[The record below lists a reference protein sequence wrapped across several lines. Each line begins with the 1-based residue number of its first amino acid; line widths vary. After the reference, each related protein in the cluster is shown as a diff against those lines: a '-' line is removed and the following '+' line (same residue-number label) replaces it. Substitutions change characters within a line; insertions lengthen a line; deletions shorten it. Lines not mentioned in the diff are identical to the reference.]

1 MRGSS
6 YTHAS
11 SGRRTLISLAW
22 ILVIFEIAWGTG
34 SAHPGFLMI
43 DSPQKN
49 LGQGGDRDAE
59 FAEFAVADFYKHLHD
74 WLAGPGHGAQ
84 VLVVDNAPPATVD
97 HDVVAR
103 FSRRADQPPYA
114 LIEDEVS

>member
-11 SGRRTLISLAW
+11 SGGRTLISLAW